1 MISFVFVVACCVC
14 VLMASADEVANRE
27 LQQAVGRDD
36 MAGLKAALGKGADI
50 NARGSGGQSPL
61 MQAVLGG
68 KINAVKYLLRKGAD
82 PTVAENDG
90 YTPMHGAG
98 FQGRAEIAEALIA
111 HGLDA
116 RDLHE
121 DGYEPI
127 QRACWG
133 GDARHTDTV
142 RVFLGAGGVPLVD
155 RVFEVCRDSQNEATR
170 DLIKLHWT
178 IENKQPKKMGH
189 VELKDTV
196 REKEL

>member
-1 MISFVFVVACCVC
+1 MFSFMLVMACCLC
-14 VLMASADEVANRE
+14 VWVASVDEAASRE
-27 LQQAVGRDD
+27 LQQVVARDD
-36 MAGLKAALGKGADI
+36 MAALKAALGKGADI
-50 NARGSGGQSPL
+50 NARGDGGQSPL

-142 RVFLGAGGVPLVD
+142 RVFLDAGVPLLD
-155 RVFEVCRDSQNEATR
+155 RVFEVCRDSQNEGTR
-170 DLIKLHWT
+170 DLIKLRWT
-178 IENKQPKKMGH
+178 MENKQPKKMGR
-189 VELKDTV
+189 VELKETV